1 MVTEPEDY
9 QYQCPVGEPATTPP
23 AHKLSSKK
31 QFAATRRAVVFLLG
45 VVVII
50 DAFFQSSHVIA
61 QLIIGTVLV
70 GVLPIDDFLDAI
82 RPRRR

>member
-9 QYQCPVGEPATTPP
+9 QYQCPVEEPATTPP
-23 AHKLSSKK
+23 PHRISSQK

-45 VVVII
+45 VAVII
-50 DAFFQSSHVIA
+50 DAFFESKHVVS

-70 GVLPIDDFLDAI
+70 GVLPIDDFLAAI
-82 RPRRR
+82 RRRR